1 MIDFEQELKKF
12 RPSLEVEE
20 TEETIYDHDMTDMT
34 DLLRKMIDDAKR
46 RRDES
51 K

>member
-20 TEETIYDHDMTDMT
+20 TEESIYNHDMTDMT
-34 DLLRKMIDDAKR
+34 DLLRKMIDD
-46 RRDES
+46 S
-51 K
+51 KKKKGRY